1 MSQEL
6 YDMLKVGESR
16 EIPWHVAAEQF
27 MKLKIASGAVLPEE
41 IDELLEAKLAQA
53 NKVKWQN
60 TPEQKAIVAK
70 QITKSLRHA
79 KSKGTLTSDGKA
91 MLAFGHKGM
100 GDDYGFVPGIDTK
113 TAGVASDP
121 ITKED
126 VSKAVKKGYLSG
138 IRSTVTGDMARR
150 NSISRKRGERVGKT
164 LGSLAGAA
172 GGALIGKKNRLA
184 GAALGTVLGYTGGKA
199 IGEETDARR
208 MSSGMRT
215 RPVKRAAIEKT
226 SDFGKEARVFGA
238 SLDDDTISNAGIP
251 YGTRK
256 QVFKDYLRAK
266 SQEEP
271 TPLGTALGTGALV
284 GGGLGSLAGLKG
296 GAPGALLGGSIGAL
310 GGAGVGALSR
320 AVDKNAIARAQS
332 ELQQKDLSMP
342 LAQRVGD
349 AQRRQRSAVEA
360 SRERRHRE
368 MISALSKQGAAEVPN
383 EKKKKGPSP
392 IPMLVGGAAL
402 GALAGGGHKAYR
414 LGRVKQIIAKKLGKN
429 VSVMSKIPDVMK
441 NQKLKDRVLSS
452 AMTGAAVG
460 TLGGA
465 GTHVVRRKL
474 QNRKNSIEKKAQED
488 GIPVTDEAIP
498 VEAPVV
504 PQLDPMQ
511 EEMQASAMSGQ
522 PNPVDMLLQ
531 AQQAVNEAEFFRQ
544 KSEEA
549 SMMAEQEAERAEM
562 AEGQAQ
568 QTGMMAEQQ
577 AQESAAREQQAGQQA
592 QVATQQAQ
600 MASQDA
606 VQARNESLAAQQQNI
621 ALRQAVTNFRQ
632 SLMDLVAQ
640 DPTQL
645 LGPPAVPE
653 GPMPGPGGPPGP
665 EGGPG
670 GPPPGPGGMPPGGP
684 PQEGMPPQGPP
695 PGGMPPGGPPP
706 GGPPPGGPPPEGA
719 PPGPPT
725 EPPAGPAGP
734 PAA

>member
-16 EIPWHVAAEQF
+16 EIPWHVAAEHF

-41 IDELLEAKLAQA
+41 IDELRKEATKQIPPGT
-53 NKVKWQN
+53 NKVKWQK

-70 QITKSLRHA
+70 QITKSLRAA
-79 KSKGTLTSDGKA
+79 KKKGLLTREGEDTLSLGY
-91 MLAFGHKGM
+91 KGL
-100 GDDYGFVPGIDTK
+100 GDDYGYAPGIDTK
-113 TAGVASDP
+113 TAGVFSEP
-121 ITKED
+121 ITKEE
-126 VSKAVKKGYLSG
+126 VSKAVKRGYLSG
-138 IRSTVTGDMARR
+138 IRSTVSGDMARR
-150 NSISRKRGERVGKT
+150 NAISRKRGERVGKT

-172 GGALIGKKNRLA
+172 GGALMGGKKHRLA

-208 MSSGMRT
+208 MSGNMRA
-215 RPVKRAAIEKT
+215 RPAKQAAIEKT
-226 SDFGKEARVFGA
+226 SDFGKEARDRHRDRVYA
-238 SLDDDTISNAGIP
+238 IS
-251 YGTRK
+251 K
-256 QVFKDYLRAK
+256 RA
-266 SQEEP
+266 
-271 TPLGTALGTGALV
+271 AA
-284 GGGLGSLAGLKG
+284 
-296 GAPGALLGGSIGAL
+296 GAP
-310 GGAGVGALSR
+310 
-320 AVDKNAIARAQS
+320 
-332 ELQQKDLSMP
+332 KD
-342 LAQRVGD
+342 
-349 AQRRQRSAVEA
+349 ET
-360 SRERRHRE
+360 
-368 MISALSKQGAAEVPN
+368 
-383 EKKKKGPSP
+383 KKKGPSP
-392 IPMLVGGAAL
+392 IPLLVGGAAL
-402 GALAGGGHKAYR
+402 GALGGAGHKAYR
-414 LGRVKQIIAKKLGKN
+414 LGKVKQIIAKKLGKN
-429 VSVMSKIPDVMK
+429 VSVMSKIPDVMR
-441 NQKLKDRVLSS
+441 NQKLKDRVIS
-452 AMTGAAVG
+452 AGMTGAAVG
-460 TLGGA
+460 TVGGA
-465 GTHVVRRKL
+465 GAHVVRRKL
-474 QNRKNSIEKKAQED
+474 QDRKAKMEKKAQEE
-488 GIPVTDEAIP
+488 GMPVTDEAIP

-511 EEMQASAMSGQ
+511 EEAQAAAMEGQ
-522 PNPVDMLLQ
+522 QDPVELLLQ

-544 KSEEA
+544 KAEES

-653 GPMPGPGGPPGP
+653 GPMPGPGGPPPGP
-665 EGGPG
+665 EGMPPG
-670 GPPPGPGGMPPGGP
+670 GPPPGAP

-695 PGGMPPGGPPP
+695 PGGPPP
-706 GGPPPGGPPPEGA
+706 EGMPPGGPPPEGA

-725 EPPAGPAGP
+725 EPPAGPPAGP